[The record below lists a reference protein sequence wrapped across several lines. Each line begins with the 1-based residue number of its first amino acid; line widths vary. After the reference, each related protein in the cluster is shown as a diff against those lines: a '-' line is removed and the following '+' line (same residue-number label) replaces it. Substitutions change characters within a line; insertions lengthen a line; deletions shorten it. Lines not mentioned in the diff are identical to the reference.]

1 MAEPAP
7 EAAPA
12 PEPKGGGMGGKIV
25 NGVGIFVLCLVAVIA
40 GGYVNAILHPGPQFE
55 MTPEGQLTLKKEVD
69 AHGKPA
75 TGAPKP
81 AIYYAF
87 DPPFVVSFEDEAAV
101 RFLQVQVEVMA
112 REQPAID
119 AVQQHAPV
127 IRNNLLNVINARDY
141 KTLLTTEGKEKLRQE
156 CLAETQKV
164 LKKETGSPGIEDL
177 YFTSFVVQ

>member
-7 EAAPA
+7 EAAAEPQ
-12 PEPKGGGMGGKIV
+12 PKGGGMGGKIV
-25 NGVGIFVLCLVAVIA
+25 NAVGIFVLCLIAVVA
-40 GGYVNAILHPGPQFE
+40 GGYINAVLHPGPQFE

-69 AHGKPA
+69 AHGKVVA
-75 TGAPKP
+75 GAPKP

-87 DPPFVVSFEDEAAV
+87 DPPFVVSFEDETAV

-112 REQPAID
+112 REQTAID
-119 AVQQHAPV
+119 GVQQHAPA

-141 KTLLTTEGKEKLRQE
+141 KTLLTVEGKEKLRQE
-156 CLAETQKV
+156 CLKETQKI
-164 LKKETGSPGIEDL
+164 LQKETGSPGIEDL

>member
-7 EAAPA
+7 EAVVEP
-12 PEPKGGGMGGKIV
+12 PPKGGGMGGKIV
-25 NGVGIFVLCLVAVIA
+25 NAVGIFVLCLAAVVA
-40 GGYVNAILHPGPQFE
+40 GGFINAMLHPGPQFE

-69 AHGKPA
+69 AHGKA
-75 TGAPKP
+75 AAGAPKP
-81 AIYYAF
+81 AIYFAF
-87 DPPFVVSFEDEAAV
+87 DPPFVVSFEDESAV

-127 IRNNLLNVINARDY
+127 IRNNLLNVVNSHEL
-141 KTLLTTEGKEKLRQE
+141 KSLMTTEGKEKLRQE
-156 CLAETQKV
+156 CLKETQKV
-164 LKKETGSPGIEDL
+164 LQKETGAAGIEDL